1 MPDADD
7 TIRSSVGVI
16 ASLRDLG
23 NGTSKLIF
31 DDVSGDSTNNP
42 IAWTFARFFTSRDFK
57 NDALDQMNLTALE
70 YQTIGQNVVARLLVL
85 NGRTK

>member
-7 TIRSSVGVI
+7 TIRSPVGVV

-23 NGTSKLIF
+23 NGTSKLIL
-31 DDVSGDSTNNP
+31 DDVSSDSTINP
-42 IAWTFARFFTSRDFK
+42 IVWTVDHFYTSRDFR
-57 NDALDQMNLTALE
+57 NDALDQMNLTAFE
-70 YQTIGQNVVARLLVL
+70 YQTIGQNVVARLLAL

>member
-7 TIRSSVGVI
+7 TIQSPVGVV

-23 NGTSKLIF
+23 DGTSKLTF
-31 DDVSGDSTNNP
+31 DDVSSDSTNNP
-42 IAWTFARFFTSRDFK
+42 IVWTVDHFFTSRDFK
-57 NDALDQMNLTALE
+57 NDALDQMNLTAVE
-70 YQTIGQNVVARLLVL
+70 YQTIGENVVARLLAL